1 MNFKLIFL
9 IIMTLSV
16 FTFGSYAN
24 KTEGIVAVINDDV
37 IFLSELEDHIKKS
50 GANSLKKKIKKKYLT
65 ELIDLKLLELQG
77 RKLGIFVT
85 DELLDSIEEDFVK
98 RNTREALD
106 KETERTGINLY
117 RIRFSWRNQYLQEAI
132 SNVVLRNK
140 IALTDKEILNYYVK
154 NYSQINKESLA
165 NVTLIII
172 NELES
177 SEEKISKLRS
187 LESNEASFNSLIL
200 EYKKNK
206 IISEE
211 SGNLGYLNPIDLGA
225 EIGDAI
231 QSASLNSL
239 IGPFSYNGSS
249 RYFYVKDKVY
259 SDPDF
264 LKAKDEIREILFEEK
279 RFLVLDDWFQGLRDG
294 AYISERL

>member
-1 MNFKLIFL
+1 MCIRDRSSRCLLVENGNKLTLIDAGMGDKQSEKFFSFYKRSGDYDLVSSIKSAGFSTDDITDVLLTHLHFDHCGGASIKNNF
-9 IIMTLSV
+9 
-16 FTFGSYAN
+16 G
-24 KTEGIVAVINDDV
+24 
-37 IFLSELEDHIKKS
+37 
-50 GANSLKKKIKKKYLT
+50 KKIY
-65 ELIDLKLLELQG
+65 
-77 RKLGIFVT
+77 
-85 DELLDSIEEDFVK
+85 
-98 RNTREALD
+98 
-106 KETERTGINLY
+106 
-117 RIRFSWRNQYLQEAI
+117 
-132 SNVVLRNK
+132 
-140 IALTDKEILNYYVK
+140 LTDKEILNYYVK

-165 NVTLIII
+165 NITLIII
-172 NELES
+172 NELEG

-249 RYFYVKDKVY
+249 RYFYGKFFIDV
-259 SDPDF
+259 
-264 LKAKDEIREILFEEK
+264 
-279 RFLVLDDWFQGLRDG
+279 
-294 AYISERL
+294 